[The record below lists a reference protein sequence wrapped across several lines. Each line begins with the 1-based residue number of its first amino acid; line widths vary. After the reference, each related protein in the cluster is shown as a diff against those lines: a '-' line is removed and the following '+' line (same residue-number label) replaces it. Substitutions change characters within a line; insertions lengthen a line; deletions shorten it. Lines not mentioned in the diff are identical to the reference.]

1 MDGAEEDSVGA
12 DEWGR
17 AVKLEDGDALHVVLA
32 GLAQAD
38 VVVERQHP
46 LCGDR
51 GQQRPIEVDLLLQ
64 VLGGEELVAN
74 ATREQS

>member
-1 MDGAEEDSVGA
+1 MDGAEQDSVGA

-17 AVKLEDGDALHVVLA
+17 AVKLEDGDTLHVVLT

-38 VVVERQHP
+38 VVIERQHP
-46 LCGDR
+46 LRGDH

-64 VLGGEELVAN
+64 VLRGEELVAN